1 MRRKH
6 RNYKIHWI
14 LILLLSFFTLQIRA
28 RADDSTGPVLPSD
41 PVEGE
46 GLTAGEPQYFDEH
59 RRGWFWYENI
69 KELEKKE
76 DKKPIE
82 PPHIQSP
89 QPTVENIRKK
99 GEELFN
105 RAVIDPTPENVQAY
119 MAYQKLMIDRSQQ
132 FAEAWRS
139 VLWEHPELDET
150 VHHPT
155 STLGIQIATA
165 EEKNSMREVITKLSQ
180 TGELIFFFRSTCPY
194 CQEESR
200 LLKALEQNYP
210 IGIMGVS
217 LDGQGL
223 NDWQD
228 YQVDRGQAQ
237 NLGVTEVP
245 TLFLLIPPDKVIRVS
260 TGLIPYDELEKRLY
274 IAGRE
279 ALGIKQENYP
289 STEAFLSASHEQD
302 HGQDT
307 VPDLVGGT
315 GYRTQGRY

>member
-1 MRRKH
+1 MRKGGEGMQR
-6 RNYKIHWI
+6 YITYGL
-14 LILLLSFFTLQIRA
+14 LILLSFLALRVRA
-28 RADDSTGPVLPSD
+28 
-41 PVEGE
+41 E
-46 GLTAGEPQYFDEH
+46 EPQYFDEH
-59 RRGWFWYENI
+59 RQGWFWYEII

-82 PPHIQSP
+82 PPKIQTQSP
-89 QPTVENIRKK
+89 QPTVQDIRKK

-119 MAYQKLMIDRSQQ
+119 MAYQKLMLDRSQR

-165 EEKNSMREVITKLSQ
+165 EEKNSMREVIGKLSQ

-200 LLKALEQNYP
+200 LLKALEQNYS
-210 IGIMGVS
+210 IGIIAVS
-217 LDGQGL
+217 LDGQEL
-223 NDWQD
+223 DDWQD
-228 YQVDRGQAQ
+228 YQMDGGQAQ

-245 TLFLLIPPDKVIRVS
+245 ALFLFIPPDKVIRVS
-260 TGLIPYDELEKRLY
+260 TGFIPYDDLEKRLY

-279 ALGIKQENYP
+279 ALGIRQENYP
-289 STEAFLSASHEQD
+289 STEVFLSASHEQD
-302 HGQDT
+302 HGQET
-307 VPDLVGGT
+307 EYRVQNT
-315 GYRTQGRY
+315 GEVLK